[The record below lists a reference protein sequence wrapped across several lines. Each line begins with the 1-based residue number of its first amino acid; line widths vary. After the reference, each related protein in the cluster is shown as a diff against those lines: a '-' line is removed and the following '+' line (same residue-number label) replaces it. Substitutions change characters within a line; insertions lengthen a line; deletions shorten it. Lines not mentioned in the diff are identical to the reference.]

1 MLTINK
7 QVATE
12 PFKTRSNEVKVV
24 KGFAESSTRD
34 SLIPL
39 KVVFDASEDKDMFPC
54 IVAGSTIYVRS
65 EMSLQS
71 TAKKVYKVN
80 DIEFVLIPLDL
91 IVMVEEAELPR
102 PDKDLGIG

>member
-24 KGFAESSTRD
+24 KGFAESATRD

-39 KVVFDASEDKDMFPC
+39 KVVFDHRDSFPC

-71 TAKKVYKVN
+71 IAKKVYKV
-80 DIEFVLIPLDL
+80 DGVEFVLIPLDQ
-91 IVMVEEAELPR
+91 IVMIDEV
-102 PDKDLGIG
+102 KV